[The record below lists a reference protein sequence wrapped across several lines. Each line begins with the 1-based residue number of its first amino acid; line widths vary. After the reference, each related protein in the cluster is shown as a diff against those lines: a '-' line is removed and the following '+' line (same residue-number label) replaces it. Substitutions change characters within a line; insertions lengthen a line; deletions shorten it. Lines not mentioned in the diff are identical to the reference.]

1 MFRVCVLI
9 YRCKQ
14 GNEITDFSFS
24 LFFFFFLRSEH
35 YQDRIIKIRS
45 NNARQHKSEKPL
57 QRVLWNIKLEK
68 DV

>member
-1 MFRVCVLI
+1 MFV
-9 YRCKQ
+9 
-14 GNEITDFSFS
+14 S
-24 LFFFFFLRSEH
+24 LFTDVNREMKLQIFHFLCFVFFLRSEH